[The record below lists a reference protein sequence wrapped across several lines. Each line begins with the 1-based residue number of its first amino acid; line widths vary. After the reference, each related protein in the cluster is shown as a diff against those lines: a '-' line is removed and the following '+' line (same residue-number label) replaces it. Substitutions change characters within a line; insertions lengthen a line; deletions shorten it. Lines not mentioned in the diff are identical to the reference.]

1 MHRLLGRLMFSFLLI
16 GIGSALFFFE
26 VTEFRYDDGI
36 GLSIG
41 GNMDVV
47 TDTYSLDNI
56 DQVDTNGATIVID
69 DTQVGIKVDI
79 EYNADITEV
88 RGRTYTIITDCAV
101 NPTTLCQ
108 TTAKEKVTTLVISY
122 DHLESKFNPK
132 ALIDILI
139 DQAKDKVILNVFN
152 LTIPKVTITVSS
164 ENLGLIK

>member
-1 MHRLLGRLMFSFLLI
+1 MRRLLGRLMFSFLLI

-26 VTEFRYDDGI
+26 VTEFRYDDGV

-47 TDTYSLDNI
+47 TSTYSLDNI
-56 DQVDTNGATIVID
+56 DQVDANGAIIVID
-69 DTQVGIKVDI
+69 DDQVGIKVDI

-88 RGRTYTIITDCAV
+88 RARTYTIITDCSE
-101 NPTTLCQ
+101 NQTTLCQ
-108 TTAKEKVTTLVISY
+108 TTAKDKVTTLVISY
-122 DHLESKFNPK
+122 DHVESRFNPK

-152 LTIPKVTITVSS
+152 LTIPTVTITVSS
-164 ENLGLIK
+164 ENLSLIK

>member
-1 MHRLLGRLMFSFLLI
+1 MRRLLGRLMFSFLLI

-26 VTEFRYDDGI
+26 ITEFRYDDAI
-36 GLSIG
+36 GLSLGDHIE
-41 GNMDVV
+41 
-47 TDTYSLDNI
+47 TISDTYSLDDI
-56 DQVDTNGATIVID
+56 DQVDANGAKIVID
-69 DTQVGIKVDI
+69 ESQVGIKVDI
-79 EYNADITEV
+79 AYNADITEV
-88 RGRTYTIITDCAV
+88 QARTYTIITECSI

-108 TTAKEKVTTLVISY
+108 TTAKDQVKTLVITY
-122 DHLESKFNPK
+122 DHLESRFNPK

>member
-1 MHRLLGRLMFSFLLI
+1 MRRLLGRLMFSFLLI

-26 VTEFRYDDGI
+26 VTEFRYEDGV

-41 GNMDVV
+41 GNTETI

-56 DQVDTNGATIVID
+56 DQVDANGAEIVID
-69 DTQVGIKVDI
+69 DTQVGIKVEI

-88 RGRTYTIITDCAV
+88 QARTYSIITDCAV
-101 NPTTLCQ
+101 TQTTLCE
-108 TTAKEKVTTLVISY
+108 TTDKDKVTILVISY
-122 DHLESKFNPK
+122 DHLESRFNPK

-164 ENLGLIK
+164 QSLNKIK

>member
-1 MHRLLGRLMFSFLLI
+1 MFSFLLI

-26 VTEFRYDDGI
+26 VTEFRYEDGV

-41 GNMDVV
+41 GNTETI

-56 DQVDTNGATIVID
+56 DQVDANGAEIVID
-69 DTQVGIKVDI
+69 DTQVGIKVEI

-88 RGRTYTIITDCAV
+88 QARTYSIITDCAV
-101 NPTTLCQ
+101 TQTTLCE
-108 TTAKEKVTTLVISY
+108 TTDKDKVTILVISY
-122 DHLESKFNPK
+122 DHLESRFNPK

-164 ENLGLIK
+164 QSLNKIK